1 MRLDRLLEGL
11 VYSGKISPG
20 AEIYDICTRP
30 EDVFENTAF
39 VAVRG
44 RRVDS
49 HRLIDEA
56 VERGASCIVCED
68 PSYCHYLEISVVVV
82 TDSRH
87 ALAVMSGNLF
97 SNPSEKLRMI
107 GITGTNGKTTTSYM
121 TGHILSTLGKNVG
134 IVGTLGSVCGTEKIH
149 TSYTTPEPKALQ
161 SVLSRFVC
169 GGCEY
174 SVMEVSS
181 QGLDQRR
188 TDGISFEVGV
198 FTNFSE
204 DHLDYHGTSEAY
216 LRAKERLALQSRN
229 LLVSSDSPFARRFRK
244 MDNVCY
250 FSVGHDADFYATDV
264 ESDRNGSRFT
274 FCRRNRK
281 TRIYLP
287 MPGLYNVENALAAL
301 SVVDLLC
308 PDSINE
314 SVLASFPG
322 VCGRLEKLNLE
333 TPFDV
338 YIDFAHTPE
347 ALRNLLLSVR
357 EMGYRRILLVFGC
370 GGERDGEK
378 RPKMGA
384 IASELADLCIITNDN
399 PRSENPDRI
408 IRDILSDIRNP
419 ARCSVVTDRREAI
432 RYALSCAEAGDAVI
446 LAGKGHETK
455 QTFASGESA
464 FDERAVLREILNE
477 EK

>member
-1 MRLDRLLEGL
+1 
-11 VYSGKISPG
+11 
-20 AEIYDICTRP
+20 
-30 EDVFENTAF
+30 
-39 VAVRG
+39 
-44 RRVDS
+44 
-49 HRLIDEA
+49 
-56 VERGASCIVCED
+56 
-68 PSYCHYLEISVVVV
+68 
-82 TDSRH
+82 
-87 ALAVMSGNLF
+87 
-97 SNPSEKLRMI
+97 
-107 GITGTNGKTTTSYM
+107 
-121 TGHILSTLGKNVG
+121 
-134 IVGTLGSVCGTEKIH
+134 
-149 TSYTTPEPKALQ
+149 
-161 SVLSRFVC
+161 
-169 GGCEY
+169 
-174 SVMEVSS
+174 
-181 QGLDQRR
+181 
-188 TDGISFEVGV
+188 
-198 FTNFSE
+198 
-204 DHLDYHGTSEAY
+204 
-216 LRAKERLALQSRN
+216 
-229 LLVSSDSPFARRFRK
+229 
-244 MDNVCY
+244 
-250 FSVGHDADFYATDV
+250 
-264 ESDRNGSRFT
+264 
-274 FCRRNRK
+274 
-281 TRIYLP
+281 

-347 ALRNLLLSVR
+347 ALRNLLISVR

-419 ARCSVVTDRREAI
+419 VRCSVVTDRREAI